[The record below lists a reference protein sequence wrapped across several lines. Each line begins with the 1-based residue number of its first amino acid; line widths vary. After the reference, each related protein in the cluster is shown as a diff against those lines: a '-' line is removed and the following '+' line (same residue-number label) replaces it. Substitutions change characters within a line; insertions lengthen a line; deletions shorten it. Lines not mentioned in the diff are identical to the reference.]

1 MEIIKGGYKSYPN
14 GFGKN
19 FTDKKHEIVYDFLW
33 KDANYVATKL
43 CGVGQTLGAVE
54 YIVKEF
60 EGILSTRNVRT
71 ILKNLEQEGFIT
83 IEKRFRGGSI
93 ITIVDYKSRHS
104 FSPLKETKK
113 EWSKE
118 KPSKTPKLSYEE
130 RGKAWDEEN
139 KKRAYIKA
147 GGSPTADK
155 KLVNSVLKQ
164 QKESLEHQRN
174 EFIEELKP
182 YVEEYGK
189 EYVGAFFNHC
199 VCT

>member
-1 MEIIKGGYKSYPN
+1 MNIIKGGYKSHPN

-71 ILKNLEQEGFIT
+71 ILNNLEKNGFIT

-93 ITIVDYKSRHS
+93 VTIVDYKSRHS
-104 FSPLKETKK
+104 FSPLKESKE
-113 EWSKE
+113 EWSKNKTTKE
-118 KPSKTPKLSYEE
+118 SKPKISKTPKLSYEE
-130 RGKAWDEEN
+130 QGKVWDEEN

-147 GGSPTADK
+147 GGSPTADDEFYNHIMK
-155 KLVNSVLKQ
+155 QIKLRD
-164 QKESLEHQRN
+164 E
-174 EFIEELKP
+174 
-182 YVEEYGK
+182 
-189 EYVGAFFNHC
+189 
-199 VCT
+199 